1 MPKMPFFAVWAGQ
14 MGGGAFLFLPM
25 PWPVPGR
32 RSVTRTAPLF
42 KWGVSPTP
50 FLDPT
55 CPYIQPW
62 LPPCEVVIHTG
73 MVVIGLSCCCN
84 SYSIGP
90 ALCSMICQVPISWWG
105 GVCLCVR
112 EVRCVLSTECRAVL
126 HICGYSTLF
135 SGLDR
140 VLPASGRGRRGLCPA
155 RWGGQHPGVPRLHG
169 RRSGLQLWLGAPF
182 LSAPLPRPQSNTV
195 VGLGRCLMGS
205 THCGGSV
212 RGICTTCHA
221 CTTWMPANRGFSQA
235 PLREAGSV
243 SRTRD
248 PAGWKKVRSGSPLGG
263 G

>member
-90 ALCSMICQVPISWWG
+90 ALCSMIFPFAHLPICPFLGGAVFACVSGRSGVFCPQSAGQYCTSVVIAHFSLGWTGFSRLQVG
-105 GVCLCVR
+105 GGAACVQ
-112 EVRCVLSTECRAVL
+112 LDGA
-126 HICGYSTLF
+126 GSTLAYPVYTAAALAYSF
-135 SGLDR
+135 G
-140 VLPASGRGRRGLCPA
+140 
-155 RWGGQHPGVPRLHG
+155 WE
-169 RRSGLQLWLGAPF
+169 
-182 LSAPLPRPQSNTV
+182 RPSYPPP
-195 VGLGRCLMGS
+195 S
-205 THCGGSV
+205 
-212 RGICTTCHA
+212 
-221 CTTWMPANRGFSQA
+221 P
-235 PLREAGSV
+235 
-243 SRTRD
+243 
-248 PAGWKKVRSGSPLGG
+248 VRSPTP
-263 G
+263 